1 MGLKW
6 NTDEHWKRT
15 PNKALKNEF
24 WQRRWKWS
32 LEWHWKWDTD
42 KKKKKFVSPPAP
54 RASQTIHF
62 WVPNLFP
69 SLLNDFSMHNRNY
82 GKGTTVSLYF
92 QAVDIKQTADGP
104 ALNASAPNIKD
115 YKTIKTEQASSHWAS
130 NRRCHERLAETSGV
144 ENGAVQSFRHW
155 VHPDE
160 FPS

>member
-1 MGLKW
+1 MEYWRTLKTNPEQGSEKW
-6 NTDEHWKRT
+6 VLT
-15 PNKALKNEF
+15 KALKMEP
-24 WQRRWKWS
+24 WMTLKMRYR
-32 LEWHWKWDTD
+32 L

-92 QAVDIKQTADGP
+92 RAVDIKQTADGP